1 MSRDIRSFFQP
12 KKAPAKPAKP
22 VILDDDD
29 DVIPESPDVQIKN
42 RKKES
47 RKKRC
52 ISDSDEEI
60 FDSKKKKIDNEPTK
74 TSSKKD
80 KTPNKPALKEVKVVD
95 LFGTGP
101 IKRTEPLVKK
111 EKKKTETGI
120 HSDEEFEKSLLE
132 VDAEALAPTDIKTEK
147 SPAKETELEKATTKD
162 IKAEKS
168 PSKHHSDST
177 KKEKEKHKKKETSPH
192 KLNGDSHSQEINN
205 KEHKSKDSKHSDSK
219 KNDKKSDHSDS
230 KKNDKRSEHSHS
242 KKNDKKSEHSDSKK
256 KDTKTEHVS
265 PKKSK
270 DDSVS
275 SVFFD
280 KEEDKA
286 HKDKSSK
293 KESSSHKKE
302 EKKETASTSKEK
314 KRDFSEFVDSDISI
328 IEDHEEPKPK
338 KKKMD
343 KSLNESVLTD
353 EERHERRMQSAALYK
368 SYLNRSGPKHLGS
381 KEMPEGAPNCLANCA
396 FLLTGV
402 LDSFER
408 EDITDAITKYGGCVK
423 SGISK
428 KVTHVLAGDDA
439 GPAKMAKAQELGI
452 KIISEDD
459 FLQMIRDSTKK
470 SSSNKLEIKKETK
483 KEKSPSRKTPKKSS
497 QEKLDTKDKDKSD
510 KDKADKKDKEK
521 VPKEKSEHKNESKN
535 HDKEK
540 SQELKI
546 KDEKPRRTES
556 AKSIEIKSDTESKS
570 SSSIKSEI
578 NGMTSQQSKSSG
590 KLPLAANSIMWVEKY
605 KPQNIKQIIG
615 QHGDASNVKKLMN
628 WLTKWYVNRK
638 AKLPKPSP
646 WAKNDDG
653 GFFKAALLSGPP
665 GVGKTTT
672 VALVCKELG
681 FDMVEFNASDTR
693 NKSLIKEQIG
703 ELLTTTSLSAYAK
716 GDTGKQAV
724 TKKHVLV
731 MDEVDGMAGNED
743 RGGLQE
749 LIALIKSTA
758 VPIICMC
765 NDRNSPKM
773 RTLVNYCYDLR
784 FNRPRVE
791 QIKSAM
797 MSVCCKEGVK
807 IPPDALTQ
815 LIVAANQDVRQT
827 LNLLS
832 MWAIDPTLM
841 DAEKLKKDAQGGFK
855 DLKLGPWEAVRKV
868 FSAEDHKNMSIN
880 DKSDLFFYDYSLSPL
895 FVQENYLQVAP
906 HCPKNEVL
914 DRIAKAA
921 DSISLG
927 NLVDSRI
934 RGSQAWSLLPVQ
946 AMYASVIPGSE
957 LSGHV
962 AGQINFPAW
971 LGNNSKTNKMHRLCQ
986 EIHAHTRLST
996 SGSKSSIFL
1005 DYAPHLRDAIVTPLL
1020 KEKSEGIDKSLEV
1033 LESYH
1038 LLREDLDSLVEL
1050 SLWSGQR
1057 NPMILID
1064 SKIKAAMTRT
1074 YNKKAMALPYA
1085 PGAVKKGR
1093 AKDLE
1098 AEGDGEEGEGG
1109 EDIEE
1114 DEQDSDPENDALI
1127 KKKKT
1132 KEEKPS
1138 TSKAKAGTSKEKPSV
1153 SKEKN
1158 NSKKKK

>member
-1 MSRDIRSFFQP
+1 MKYIMLKHSITSEETSIMVGFIFQDIRSFLLP

-42 RKKES
+42 KKKVS

-60 FDSKKKKIDNEPTK
+60 FDSKKKKIENEPTK
-74 TSSKKD
+74 TSNKKN
-80 KTPNKPALKEVKVVD
+80 KTSNKPALKEVKAVD

-132 VDAEALAPTDIKTEK
+132 VDAEVLAATDAKTEK
-147 SPAKETELEKATTKD
+147 SPAKETKPEK
-162 IKAEKS
+162 ISVNEKS
-168 PSKHHSDST
+168 PRKHHSDST
-177 KKEKEKHKKKETSPH
+177 KKEKEKYKNTDKSPH
-192 KLNGDSHSQEINN
+192 KLNSNSQDIKN
-205 KEHKSKDSKHSDSK
+205 KEHKSRDSKHSDSK
-219 KNDKKSDHSDS
+219 KKDT
-230 KKNDKRSEHSHS
+230 
-242 KKNDKKSEHSDSKK
+242 KSEHSDSKK
-256 KDTKTEHVS
+256 KDTKSEQSDSKKEDTKTEQSDSKKKDTKSEKSDSKKEDTKSEQSDSNKKDTKSERSDSKKKEKKSENVS
-265 PKKSK
+265 PKN
-270 DDSVS
+270 DSVS

-280 KEEDKA
+280 KKESHE
-286 HKDKSSK
+286 DKSSK
-293 KESSSHKKE
+293 KECSSVKTDKKE
-302 EKKETASTSKEK
+302 NKKDTVTSKEK

-328 IEDHEEPKPK
+328 IEDHEEHKPK
-338 KKKMD
+338 KKKLD

-353 EERHERRMQSAALYK
+353 EERHERKMHTAALYK

-381 KEMPEGAPNCLANCA
+381 KEMPEGAPDCLVNCA

-408 EDITDAITKYGGCVK
+408 EDIVDAITKHGGCVK

-439 GPAKMAKAQELGI
+439 GPAKMAKAEELGI

-459 FLQMIRDSTKK
+459 FLQMIKDSTNK
-470 SSSNKLEIKKETK
+470 SSSNKLDIKKEAK
-483 KEKSPSRKTPKKSS
+483 KEKSPSKKTPKKNS
-497 QEKLDTKDKDKSD
+497 QEKPDKKDKDKSD
-510 KDKADKKDKEK
+510 KKDKDRSSTEK
-521 VPKEKSEHKNESKN
+521 VKSERKIESKN

-540 SQELKI
+540 SLEIKI
-546 KDEKPRRTES
+546 KDEKPKRTES
-556 AKSIEIKSDTESKS
+556 AKSIEMKSDSESKS

-578 NGMTSQQSKSSG
+578 NGITSQQSKSSG
-590 KLPLAANSIMWVEKY
+590 KLPLAGNSIMWVDKY

-653 GFFKAALLSGPP
+653 GFYKAALLSGPP

-693 NKSLIKEQIG
+693 SKSLIKEQIG
-703 ELLTTTSLSAYAK
+703 ELLTTTSLSAFAK

-791 QIKSAM
+791 QIKVM
-797 MSVCCKEGVK
+797 
-807 IPPDALTQ
+807 
-815 LIVAANQDVRQT
+815 
-827 LNLLS
+827 
-832 MWAIDPTLM
+832 
-841 DAEKLKKDAQGGFK
+841 
-855 DLKLGPWEAVRKV
+855 
-868 FSAEDHKNMSIN
+868 
-880 DKSDLFFYDYSLSPL
+880 
-895 FVQENYLQVAP
+895 
-906 HCPKNEVL
+906 
-914 DRIAKAA
+914 
-921 DSISLG
+921 
-927 NLVDSRI
+927 
-934 RGSQAWSLLPVQ
+934 
-946 AMYASVIPGSE
+946 
-957 LSGHV
+957 
-962 AGQINFPAW
+962 
-971 LGNNSKTNKMHRLCQ
+971 
-986 EIHAHTRLST
+986 
-996 SGSKSSIFL
+996 
-1005 DYAPHLRDAIVTPLL
+1005 
-1020 KEKSEGIDKSLEV
+1020 
-1033 LESYH
+1033 
-1038 LLREDLDSLVEL
+1038 
-1050 SLWSGQR
+1050 
-1057 NPMILID
+1057 
-1064 SKIKAAMTRT
+1064 
-1074 YNKKAMALPYA
+1074 
-1085 PGAVKKGR
+1085 
-1093 AKDLE
+1093 
-1098 AEGDGEEGEGG
+1098 
-1109 EDIEE
+1109 
-1114 DEQDSDPENDALI
+1114 
-1127 KKKKT
+1127 
-1132 KEEKPS
+1132 
-1138 TSKAKAGTSKEKPSV
+1138 
-1153 SKEKN
+1153 
-1158 NSKKKK
+1158 